1 MTRAKQKLQTRQRIL
16 EAMGRG
22 FRKGGFGGVGVDGLA
37 KEAGVTSGA
46 FYTHF
51 NSKAAAFRESVAQGM
66 LELKNG
72 VRHFQTIH
80 GSSWWQEFVRFYLGA
95 KRKCELSESCALQSL
110 SSEVAR
116 ADEPTRAEFKT
127 ELLDVAS
134 IIAAGPVSEDAPADV
149 DAALA
154 ALATLIGAV
163 TLARAVDDK
172 AIAERIAVA
181 AEQILL
187 PSCLSKTKSRK
198 TAPHRSRR

>member
-95 KRKCELSESCALQSL
+95 PARRWRRKAK
-110 SSEVAR
+110 
-116 ADEPTRAEFKT
+116 P
-127 ELLDVAS
+127 S
-134 IIAAGPVSEDAPADV
+134 I
-149 DAALA
+149 
-154 ALATLIGAV
+154 
-163 TLARAVDDK
+163 
-172 AIAERIAVA
+172 
-181 AEQILL
+181 
-187 PSCLSKTKSRK
+187 
-198 TAPHRSRR
+198 